1 VNRAHFYDALHPSDS
16 LRAPLPNHRL
26 AAALATICA
35 SFVLAACAVGP
46 TYTKPVPATPAVWQA
61 ALPHDGNVGTMR
73 DWWQQFDD
81 PIVAQLIAIAEA
93 DSPSLGKAW
102 AGIEKA
108 RATLTTARAAGLP
121 NVEGS
126 ASLTRARQ
134 QVILDGVTTSTTRS
148 AGLDASWE
156 IDLFAKVRRNTEA
169 AEARTGARVADWHDA
184 RVSLAA
190 EVADTYVQY
199 RGCELLVNAYERE
212 RASNAETE
220 KATAAAVRAGFSA
233 PSNGALARASLAS
246 ATSTLLSQRA
256 QCDLLVKSLVNL
268 TGRDELALR
277 SLLSGDGSRTGH
289 VPVPAGLAVQ
299 SVPVNV
305 LRQRPDLAS
314 LERELAASS
323 AEIGVA
329 QADRYPSLSL
339 SGSIS
344 ISASPGSSALT
355 TWSFGPSLSI
365 PLFDAGKRRAAVYT
379 ARASYLSAQA
389 GFRQG
394 VRTAVK
400 EVEQALVNLDST
412 ARRTEQAERAA
423 GDYRAYFRATEAN
436 WRAGGESL
444 LNLEEARRSA
454 LSAEITLITLQ
465 RDRVEYW
472 IALYKALGGGW
483 EPGTQAASPDT
494 LATASKTSP

>member
-1 VNRAHFYDALHPSDS
+1 MP
-16 LRAPLPNHRL
+16 
-26 AAALATICA
+26 ICA
-35 SFVLAACAVGP
+35 SLLLAACAVGP
-46 TYTKPVPATPAVWQA
+46 TYTEPASEAPAVWQA
-61 ALPHDGNVGTMR
+61 ALPHGGNVGTMR

-93 DSPSLGKAW
+93 DSPSLVKAW

-108 RATLTTARAAGLP
+108 RATLTTARASGLP
-121 NVEGS
+121 SVDGS
-126 ASLTRARQ
+126 ASLTRSRQ
-134 QVILDGVTTSTTRS
+134 QALADAASTSTTRS

-156 IDLFAKVRRNTEA
+156 IDLFAKARRNTEA
-169 AEARTGARVADWHDA
+169 AKARTRARVADWHDA

-199 RGCELLVNAYERE
+199 RGCELLADAYELE

-220 KATAAAVRAGFSA
+220 KATAAAVRAGFNA
-233 PSNGALARASLAS
+233 PSDAALARASLAS
-246 ATSTLLSQRA
+246 ATSTVLSQRA

-268 TGRDELALR
+268 TGRDEVALR
-277 SLLSGDGSRTGH
+277 SLLSTHGRAGDAGSRGGRLPT
-289 VPVPAGLAVQ
+289 PAGLEVQ
-299 SVPVNV
+299 NVPANA

-329 QADRYPSLSL
+329 QADLYPSLSL

-365 PLFDAGKRRAAVYT
+365 PLFDAGKRRAAVDT
-379 ARASYLSAQA
+379 ARASYQAAQA
-389 GFRQG
+389 DFRKG
-394 VRTAVK
+394 VRSAVK

-412 ARRTEQAERAA
+412 ARRSEEAERAA
-423 GDYRAYFRATEAN
+423 SDYRAYFRATEAN

-483 EPGTQAASPDT
+483 EPGAPAASPDT
-494 LATASKTSP
+494 MAQASKTSS

>member
-1 VNRAHFYDALHPSDS
+1 MPTVAS
-16 LRAPLPNHRL
+16 L
-26 AAALATICA
+26 
-35 SFVLAACAVGP
+35 VLAACAVGP
-46 TYTKPVPATPAVWQA
+46 AYTEPVPATPAVWQA
-61 ALPHDGNVGTMR
+61 VLPHDGNVGTMR
-73 DWWQQFDD
+73 DWWKQFDD
-81 PIVAQLIAIAEA
+81 PTVAQLIAIAEA
-93 DSPSLGKAW
+93 DSPSLVKAW

-108 RATLTTARAAGLP
+108 RATLTTARASGLP
-121 NVEGS
+121 SVDGS

-134 QVILDGVTTSTTRS
+134 QVVSGTAATSTTRS

-156 IDLFAKVRRNTEA
+156 VDLFAKVRRNTEA
-169 AEARTGARVADWHDA
+169 AEARARARVADWHDA

-199 RGCELLVNAYERE
+199 RACELLADAYERE

-220 KATAAAVRAGFSA
+220 KATAAAVRAGFNA
-233 PSNGALARASLAS
+233 PSDGALARASLAS

-256 QCDLLVKSLVNL
+256 QCDLLVKSLVYL

-277 SLLSGDGSRTGH
+277 SLLSSSGTSRL
-289 VPVPAGLAVQ
+289 PMPAGVAVQ
-299 SVPVNV
+299 SVPVNA

-329 QADRYPSLSL
+329 QADLYPSLSL
-339 SGSIS
+339 SGSITL
-344 ISASPGSSALT
+344 SASPGSSALT
-355 TWSFGPSLSI
+355 TWSLGPSLSI
-365 PLFDAGKRRAAVYT
+365 PLFDAGKRRAAVDT
-379 ARASYLSAQA
+379 ARASYQSAEA

-412 ARRTEQAERAA
+412 ARRSEEAQRAA
-423 GDYRAYFRATEAN
+423 DDYRTYFRATEAN

-444 LNLEEARRSA
+444 LTLEEARRSA
-454 LSAEITLITLQ
+454 LSAEISLITLQ

-483 EPGTQAASPDT
+483 EPGTPASSPDA
-494 LATASKTSP
+494 LVSASKTSS